1 MARRRKE
8 FLIMRDNSDFMW
20 LSGYEPERAIHRA
33 QTRLEITAPARVVWH
48 HLVAARSWPDW
59 FKMSKDV
66 ILPDGKVRLEDG
78 MSFEWVIQGV
88 RFKSTIYQFEPF
100 RRLYWRS
107 SNPLIST
114 CHIWALEER
123 NGSMMVITDETQR
136 GLLPTLL
143 GFLVRPKLKNGQEVW
158 LDSLAARIFESSVLP
173 EPLGSFRMEAISD
186 AAA

>member
-1 MARRRKE
+1 
-8 FLIMRDNSDFMW
+8 
-20 LSGYEPERAIHRA
+20 
-33 QTRLEITAPARVVWH
+33 
-48 HLVAARSWPDW
+48 
-59 FKMSKDV
+59 MSKDV

-173 EPLGSFRMEAISD
+173 EPLGSFRMEAIGSGKILVYQ
-186 AAA
+186 AAMRSFASGFSRPSNTAARTTATR